1 LAQQKKESK
10 MPKYPNITITLPQN
24 ADNATIVLACLKAM
38 KTNNLGN
45 KLDEFVR
52 DLGKS
57 DPTHLRQIAKK
68 WFNVE

>member
-1 LAQQKKESK
+1 
-10 MPKYPNITITLPQN
+10 MPKYPNITITLPPN
-24 ADNATIVLACLKAM
+24 ADNATIVLTCLKAM

-52 DLGKS
+52 DLEKG
-57 DPTHLRQIAKK
+57 DPAHLRQSAKK